1 MTKIRLSPTQELI
14 LEVLGARYRLGET
27 IWPFDSK
34 LRPQLRKLESHG
46 LVTRMHGIV
55 ENTER
60 ASLTEAGRDMVLTAV
75 YVPPVFAKYKLK
87 KKYR

>member
-1 MTKIRLSPTQELI
+1 MTIQLTPTQDLVM
-14 LEVLGARYRLGET
+14 EVLAARYRLGET
-27 IWPFDSK
+27 MWPFDSK

-60 ASLTEAGRDMVLTAV
+60 ASLTQAGIDM
-75 YVPPVFAKYKLK
+75 YVDEGYIPPVF
-87 KKYR
+87 R